1 MRSET
6 LSSPARTLGVAQFTL
21 PRRKRE
27 CEMRATYVGIV
38 ILALTASALAQDEE
52 PASEEPKKE
61 SGGKKKKSAKE
72 DAMQYKDPERQE
84 AAEKFNYCEHDNC
97 YELLGVEPTAGPIPI
112 KRAYRRL
119 AAEYHPDKCST
130 GDVEYCRQVFPKY
143 ANAYEILS
151 STEMRKN
158 YNYVLEN
165 PFEFPGFYFK
175 YSRPKY
181 APKSDLRFVFLVTV
195 LGASAMQYLLKKS
208 QHEQALAS
216 MKRAPTTRYQE
227 RVKDAMAALEKA
239 RPKSEPKEEPAP
251 AVAATKDGKPPPSP
265 SKAKKE
271 SKQDKIEKLRKDAEA
286 QVDAELSEL
295 LGAAPT
301 PYDSLIVSLFKLPIT
316 AKSAA
321 LFYST
326 GGHKEPGY
334 MTRQAL
340 GMSQEEWDECA
351 EAEQEELKGKELW
364 IADNL
369 TEYEAELASSN
380 TPKSKT
386 AKDKRMKRL
395 AKKNPGGF
403 AMSD

>member
-1 MRSET
+1 M
-6 LSSPARTLGVAQFTL
+6 
-21 PRRKRE
+21 
-27 CEMRATYVGIV
+27 
-38 ILALTASALAQDEE
+38 
-52 PASEEPKKE
+52 
-61 SGGKKKKSAKE
+61 
-72 DAMQYKDPERQE
+72 
-84 AAEKFNYCEHDNC
+84 
-97 YELLGVEPTAGPIPI
+97 
-112 KRAYRRL
+112 
-119 AAEYHPDKCST
+119 
-130 GDVEYCRQVFPKY
+130 EYCRQVFPKY